1 MNHLISFQSF
11 LFFDV
16 YFKSDLLVALVFHSF
31 YCKDLGLLSP
41 MNYEV
46 NILQKSLRIIPT
58 TPDFSKQLCQLK
70 RILDKLMERHSKLR

>member
-16 YFKSDLLVALVFHSF
+16 YFKSDLLVALVFHIF
-31 YCKDLGLLSP
+31 YCKDLGLITP

-46 NILQKSLRIIPT
+46 NILQKSLSIIPT
-58 TPDFSKQLCQLK
+58 TPDFSKQFCQLK
-70 RILDKLMERHSKLR
+70 GILDKLMKRHSKLR